1 MPSTTEEKPWNIW
14 GMSQMKTNPEFAPIP
29 SYTQSSVSNAS
40 WVNVTLT
47 KIDPDGSTTQVFF
60 LAKK

>member
-1 MPSTTEEKPWNIW
+1 M
-14 GMSQMKTNPEFAPIP
+14 QNPDDNRGTGRDFAPIP

-47 KIDPDGSTTQVFF
+47 KTDSDGSTTQVFF

>member
-1 MPSTTEEKPWNIW
+1 
-14 GMSQMKTNPEFAPIP
+14 MKIDSDFTPIP

-47 KIDPDGSTTQVFF
+47 KTDPDGSKTQVFF

>member
-1 MPSTTEEKPWNIW
+1 MTKTAQNQDFHPLPQYSQSTTQN
-14 GMSQMKTNPEFAPIP
+14 Q
-29 SYTQSSVSNAS
+29 S

-47 KIDPDGSTTQVFF
+47 KTDSDGSTTQVFF

>member
-1 MPSTTEEKPWNIW
+1 MSLKSTATQIQDPDDNR
-14 GMSQMKTNPEFAPIP
+14 GTGRDFAPIP
-29 SYTQSSVSNAS
+29 NYKQSSVSNAS

-47 KIDPDGSTTQVFF
+47 KTDSDGSTTQVFF

>member
-1 MPSTTEEKPWNIW
+1 MQIKDPD
-14 GMSQMKTNPEFAPIP
+14 FAPIS

-47 KIDPDGSTTQVFF
+47 KTDSDGSKTQVFF

>member
-1 MPSTTEEKPWNIW
+1 MQIQEPDNRET
-14 GMSQMKTNPEFAPIP
+14 GRDFAPIP
-29 SYTQSSVSNAS
+29 SYKQSSVSNAS

-47 KIDPDGSTTQVFF
+47 RTDSDGSKSQVFF